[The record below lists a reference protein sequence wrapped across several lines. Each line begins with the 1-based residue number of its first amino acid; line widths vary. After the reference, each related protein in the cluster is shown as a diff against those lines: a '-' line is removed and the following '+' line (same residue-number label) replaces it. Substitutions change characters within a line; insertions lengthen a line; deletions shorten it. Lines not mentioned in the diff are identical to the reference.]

1 MMTESVVTNIM
12 DSSNVV
18 LGVTLGIVISAV
30 VLVTLNLIVVIIVF
44 YLRARGE
51 L

>member
-18 LGVTLGIVISAV
+18 LGATLGIVISAV
-30 VLVTLNLIVVIIVF
+30 VLVTLSLIVIIFVF
-44 YLRARGE
+44 CLRARGE